1 MIKTPPGWGLAVLG
15 RTLQSRATQA
25 DWAAAAAD
33 PPVVRR
39 IEMHDLATALRL
51 GWQDFQAARTDVVL
65 LCLLYPIVGLVM
77 ARIALGHGML
87 PLLFPL
93 ASGFALLGPLFG
105 VGLSEMSRRREK
117 GLLVSWGNA
126 FDVVQSPSF
135 GGIVLL
141 GIVLSMM
148 FVFWLVLSQAVYEV
162 TLGPVEPASLSS
174 FLFDILHSPTGWAM
188 AIVGIGVGFVI
199 AVAAFSI
206 SVVSFPLLL
215 DRPVSLETAIRTS
228 IRAVRRNPVV
238 MMAWGAILAGG
249 LAFGSLP
256 VLLGLIVVLPVFG
269 HATWHLYRRVV
280 RG

>member
-1 MIKTPPGWGLAVLG
+1 MIRTPPGWGLAVLG

-25 DWAAAAAD
+25 DLAAAAAD

-39 IEMHDLATALRL
+39 IEMGDLTIALRL

-65 LCLLYPIVGLVM
+65 LCLLYPIVGLLM

-87 PLLFPL
+87 PLLFPM

-117 GLLVSWGNA
+117 GEPASWANA
-126 FDVVQSPSF
+126 FDVMQSPSF

-148 FVFWLVLSQAVYEV
+148 FVFWLVLSQVVYVV

-174 FLFDILHSPTGWAM
+174 FLGDILHSPAGWAM

-228 IRAVRRNPVV
+228 VRAVRRNPLV
-238 MMAWGAILAGG
+238 MMTWGAILAGG
-249 LAFGSLP
+249 LVLGSLP

>member
-1 MIKTPPGWGLAVLG
+1 MIRTPPGWGLAILG
-15 RTLQSRATQA
+15 RTLQSRVTQA
-25 DWAAAAAD
+25 DLAAAAAD
-33 PPVVRR
+33 PPIVRR
-39 IEMHDLATALRL
+39 IEMADLTTALRL
-51 GWQDFQAARTDVVL
+51 GWRDFQTARTDVVL
-65 LCLLYPIVGLVM
+65 LCLLYPIVGLLM

-87 PLLFPL
+87 PLLFPM

-117 GLLVSWGNA
+117 GLPASWANA
-126 FDVVQSPSF
+126 FDVMQSASF

-141 GIVLSMM
+141 GVALGMM
-148 FVFWLVLSQAVYEV
+148 FIFWLVLSQVVYVV
-162 TLGPVEPASLSS
+162 TMGPVEPASLGS
-174 FLFDILHSPTGWAM
+174 FVDDILHTPGGWAL
-188 AIVGIGVGFVI
+188 AIVGIGFGFVI

-228 IRAVRRNPVV
+228 VRAVRRNPIV
-238 MMAWGAILAGG
+238 MMTWGAILAGG
-249 LAFGSLP
+249 LVLGSLP